1 MRVAII
7 GATGQLGSDLVKV
20 FGSEAVPLSH
30 AEIEVKDLSCCIKA
44 LEEHSP
50 DVVINCAAYVRVDDA
65 EDEAEEA
72 FAVNAVGAK
81 NVALACEHIN
91 AMNVYISTDYVFDGT
106 KGKPYVESDLPNP
119 INTYGLSKY
128 AGEIFTRN
136 YSSKYYI
143 IRVSS
148 LYGVKGARGKGGNF
162 VETMIHKAKSGEEI
176 KVVDDMIMS
185 PTCTKDAAIAIKEI
199 IGKKPPY
206 GVYHAT
212 NSGSCSWYEFASAIF
227 SFMNF
232 DIAIKPITSREL
244 NLKATRP
251 ENSSLESEKLEK
263 YGIKLRAWKDA
274 LKDYLR
280 EKGYI

>member
-1 MRVAII
+1 MRVAIV

-20 FGSEAVPLSH
+20 FGDKAIPLSH
-30 AEIEVKDLSCCIKA
+30 ADIEVKNLSSCIKA

-81 NVALACEHIN
+81 NVALACERIN
-91 AMNVYISTDYVFDGT
+91 ATNVYISTDYVFDGT

-128 AGEIFTRN
+128 AGEIFTKN

-162 VETMIHKAKSGEEI
+162 VETMIQKAKNGEEI
-176 KVVDDMIMS
+176 RVVADMIMS
-185 PTCTKDAAIAIKEI
+185 PTYTKDAAEMIYKILERKL
-199 IGKKPPY
+199 PY
-206 GVYHAT
+206 GVYHCS
-212 NSGSCSWYEFASAIF
+212 NSGSCSWYEFAKEIF
-227 SFMNF
+227 NLLNMDF
-232 DIAIKPITSREL
+232 DVIPIKTSEL
-244 NLKATRP
+244 TLKAKRP
-251 ENSSLESEKLEK
+251 LHSAMKSEKLRAHNIQSPHWKMGLKK
-263 YGIKLRAWKDA
+263 YLIA
-274 LKDYLR
+274 
-280 EKGYI
+280 KGYL